1 VTAERNEAFA
11 LIRDDYARYVGS
23 SEIDPDA
30 DESTASK
37 RTQDRRRMVKELVG
51 EGYNFSN
58 SERTFQRHKAL
69 ALAQLKQIAGP
80 DNTLRQQQLAESLLG
95 HYRAGNEEKVE
106 PGSVDYTA
114 HVAVIDG
121 VVEALRMLKNG
132 THPPQRPLQHSLQ
145 HSLRHSLQH
154 SPTAALIAAQQLQQ
168 SSATAAATKEAVHEE
183 LSTKAVLGEPQ
194 KPIAHTLFVTLVDW
208 WCLSERIAYPVCFH

>member
-1 VTAERNEAFA
+1 MTAERNEAFA

-95 HYRAGNEEKVE
+95 HYRASNEEKVE

-121 VVEALRMLKNG
+121 VVEALRMLKKRYSSTTTPTATLTATLSATLSS
-132 THPPQRPLQHSLQ
+132 THCSTHS
-145 HSLRHSLQH
+145 SLCRNTLEHSLQH
-154 SPTAALIAAQQLQQ
+154 SPIGTLNAVFAGIVGGTLERTESHSKCYCLLQCAKQIAKR
-168 SSATAAATKEAVHEE
+168 S
-183 LSTKAVLGEPQ
+183 
-194 KPIAHTLFVTLVDW
+194 
-208 WCLSERIAYPVCFH
+208 